1 MTGCRR
7 AAITLA
13 ALAVASVLTLPLG
26 LRAAGRFLVV
36 ADPLVGSEALYV
48 FPGGVPERAEHAAEL
63 FHSGIAPTVVVSGER
78 IRPELEVLSI
88 PLSDAEINA
97 RVLARCGVPNE
108 AIIILPEG
116 TSTWEDAQALRRW
129 ATAQTGIRHLTA
141 VTSPA
146 HSRRARRTLRTVFRG
161 TGIDVGLQPYPRSL
175 VLGWWKDEE
184 TLLRVINEY
193 IKLIYY
199 AVAH

>member
-1 MTGCRR
+1 MTGYRR

-13 ALAVASVLTLPLG
+13 ALVVASLLTLALG

-36 ADPLVGSEALYV
+36 EDPLLDSEALYV
-48 FPGGVPERAEHAAEL
+48 FPGGVPKRAEHAAQL
-63 FHSGIAPTVVVSGER
+63 FHSGIAPKVVVSGER
-78 IRPELEVLSI
+78 IRPELEVLGM

-97 RVLARCGVPNE
+97 RVLERCGVPAE
-108 AIIILPEG
+108 AIIVLAEG

-129 ATAQTGIRHLTA
+129 ATAQTGIHHIIA

-146 HSRRARRTLRTVFRG
+146 HSRRARRTLREVFRG
-161 TGIDVGLQPYPRSL
+161 TGIDVRVQPYQRSL